1 MPQKLLNAKLIVP
14 YVLRKVK
21 SLGREELLI
30 EKKQVDELDDVVES
44 LVLISMMAELIA
56 KKIIK
61 NQNGQEGGN
70 NGKVR

>member
-1 MPQKLLNAKLIVP
+1 M
-14 YVLRKVK
+14 
-21 SLGREELLI
+21 EELLI

-61 NQNGQEGGN
+61 SKKDREGGN